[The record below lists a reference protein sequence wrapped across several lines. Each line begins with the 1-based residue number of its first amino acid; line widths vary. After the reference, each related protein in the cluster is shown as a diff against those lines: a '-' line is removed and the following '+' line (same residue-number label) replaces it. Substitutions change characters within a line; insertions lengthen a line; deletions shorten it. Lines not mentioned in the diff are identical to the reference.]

1 MLERVAAQV
10 VPTPE
15 NPLQEQSRPVDP
27 IQQTEAELADIVF
40 RRAAE
45 GIAITDAAGR
55 VLSVNDAFVR
65 LTGFSLEEV
74 RGQSLGLLKSD
85 RHLPQFYES
94 MWNQLQ
100 ETGRWQGEIW
110 NRRKNGDIYPEW
122 LSISDVCD
130 DTNRRTHF
138 VGVFT
143 DIKELVAAQEQL
155 RQLAHHDS
163 VTGLPNQ
170 HLFAD
175 RYEHAMRRALRS
187 RRQMALLFVELDCTG
202 PARASLLAQAALR
215 LQGEVRDT
223 NTLARV
229 ADTEFLLLLENIDGP
244 REVSVVADKL
254 LKSLQLPLQADQDR
268 GFVSAS
274 IGISLFP
281 LDGHELGDLVRD
293 ARMAMDE
300 ARQQGR
306 NTYRF
311 FSSQMNAYAGERI
324 LLAAQLHH
332 ALENNELTLRYQPQF
347 DADGSTLVGVEAL
360 LRWSNVALGMVGP
373 DRFVPV
379 AEDNGLIHPIGEW
392 VLRESCRQFREWQSQ
407 GAAPQ
412 MLSVNISANQIAA
425 SDFLEMI
432 ESVLADSGMS
442 GECLELELTE
452 SVLTTVPYVQ
462 QTISSLRQIGVRIS
476 IDDFGTGIT
485 SLGILNSTLVRKLK
499 IDRGFVHGI
508 GYDSAKEMI
517 VRAIIGLARTFKLRV
532 IAEGVETEDQASF
545 LRREGCQEFQG
556 YLYGRAVS
564 AEDFSAFFGP
574 RKPA

>member
-1 MLERVAAQV
+1 MD
-10 VPTPE
+10 PT
-15 NPLQEQSRPVDP
+15 
-27 IQQTEAELADIVF
+27 QQTEADLADIVF

-45 GIAITDAAGR
+45 GIAITDADGR

-65 LTGFSLEEV
+65 LTGYAPDEV
-74 RGQSLGLLKSD
+74 RGQSLSLLKSD
-85 RHLPQFYES
+85 RHLPEFYEA
-94 MWNQLQ
+94 MWKQLQ
-100 ETGRWQGEIW
+100 QSGRWQGEIW
-110 NRRKNGDIYPEW
+110 NRRKNGEIYPEW
-122 LSISDVCD
+122 LSIGEVRD
-130 DTNRRTHF
+130 DDDRRTHF

-143 DIKELVAAQEQL
+143 DIKELVAAQELL
-155 RQLAHHDS
+155 RKLAHHDS
-163 VTGLPNQ
+163 ATGLPNQ

-187 RRQMALLFVELDCTG
+187 RRQMALLFLELDGAG
-202 PARASLLAQAALR
+202 PARAALLAQAALR

-223 NTLARV
+223 NTLARLGES
-229 ADTEFLLLLENIDGP
+229 EFLLLLENIDGP

-254 LKSLQLPLQADQDR
+254 LKSLQLPLHVGQDR

-281 LDGHELGDLVRD
+281 LDGHELADLVRD

-311 FSSQMNAYAGERI
+311 FSSQMNAYAGEGI
-324 LLAAQLHH
+324 LLATQLHH

-360 LRWSNVALGMVGP
+360 LRWTNVALGMVGP

-407 GAAPQ
+407 GAAPR

-425 SDFLEMI
+425 SDFLDMI

-452 SVLTTVPYVQ
+452 SVLTAVPYVQ
-462 QTISSLRQIGVRIS
+462 QTIASLRQLGIRIS
-476 IDDFGTGIT
+476 IDDFGTGTT
-485 SLGILNSTLVRKLK
+485 SLGILNSTMVRKLK

-517 VRAIIGLARTFKLRV
+517 VRAIIGLARTFNLRV
-532 IAEGVETEDQASF
+532 IAEGVETEDQAAF

-564 AEDFSAFFGP
+564 ASDFSAFFAP
-574 RKPA
+574 SLPV

>member
-1 MLERVAAQV
+1 MLEGVAAQV
-10 VPTPE
+10 VPTLE
-15 NPLQEQSRPVDP
+15 NPLQEQMRPVDP
-27 IQQTEAELADIVF
+27 IHQTEAELADIVF

-74 RGQSLGLLKSD
+74 RGQSLGILKSD

-110 NRRKNGDIYPEW
+110 NRRKNGEIYPEW
-122 LSISDVCD
+122 LSISDVRD
-130 DTNRRTHF
+130 ASNQRTHF

-143 DIKELVAAQEQL
+143 DIKELVAAQELL
-155 RQLAHHDS
+155 RKLAHHDS
-163 VTGLPNQ
+163 ATGLPNQ

-175 RYEHAMRRALRS
+175 RYENAMRRALRS

-202 PARASLLAQAALR
+202 QARASLLAQAALR

-229 ADTEFLLLLENIDGP
+229 ADSEFLLLLENIDGP

-254 LKSLQLPLQADQDR
+254 LKSLQLPLQAGQDR

-281 LDGHELGDLVRD
+281 LDGHELAGQVRD
-293 ARMAMDE
+293 ARTAMDE

-324 LLAAQLHH
+324 LLAAQLHK

-360 LRWSNVALGMVGP
+360 LRWTNLALGMVGP

-392 VLRESCRQFREWQSQ
+392 VLRESCRQFREWQLQ
-407 GAAPQ
+407 GTAPET
-412 MLSVNISANQIAA
+412 LSVNISANQIAA
-425 SDFLEMI
+425 TDFLDMI

-442 GECLELELTE
+442 GDCLELELTE
-452 SVLTTVPYVQ
+452 SVLTSVPYVQ
-462 QTISSLRQIGVRIS
+462 QTIASLRQIGVRIS

>member
-1 MLERVAAQV
+1 M
-10 VPTPE
+10 
-15 NPLQEQSRPVDP
+15 D
-27 IQQTEAELADIVF
+27 QTQHSVAELADIVF

-45 GIAITDAAGR
+45 GIAITDDAGR

-65 LTGFSLEEV
+65 LTGYALDEV
-74 RGQSLGLLKSD
+74 RGQSLSVLKSD
-85 RHLPQFYES
+85 RHLPDFYQA
-94 MWNQLQ
+94 MWSQLQ
-100 ETGRWQGEIW
+100 QTGRWQGEIW
-110 NRRKNGDIYPEW
+110 NRRKNGEIYPEW

-143 DIKELVAAQEQL
+143 DIKELIAAQEQL
-155 RQLAHHDS
+155 RRLAHHDA

-187 RRQMALLFVELDCTG
+187 RRQMALLFIELDCGG
-202 PARASLLAQAALR
+202 PARSGLLAQAALR

-223 NTLARV
+223 NTLARIGEN
-229 ADTEFLLLLENIDGP
+229 EFLLLLENIDGP

-254 LKSLQLPLQADQDR
+254 LKSLQLPLRMEADR

-281 LDGHELGDLVRD
+281 IDGHELADQVRD
-293 ARMAMDE
+293 ARMAADE

-311 FSSQMNAYAGERI
+311 FSSQMNAFAGERI
-324 LLAAQLHH
+324 LLAAQLHN

-347 DADGSTLVGVEAL
+347 DADGGTLVGVEAL
-360 LRWSNVALGMVGP
+360 LRWTNLALGMVGP

-392 VLRESCRQFREWQSQ
+392 VLRESCRQFREWQIQ
-407 GAAPQ
+407 GMAPET
-412 MLSVNISANQIAA
+412 LSVNISANQIAA
-425 SDFLEMI
+425 TDFLDMI
-432 ESVLADSGMS
+432 ESVLADSKVGS
-442 GECLELELTE
+442 DCLELELTE
-452 SVLTTVPYVQ
+452 AVLTSVPYVQ
-462 QTISSLRQIGVRIS
+462 QTIASLRQMGVRIS

-508 GYDSAKEMI
+508 GYDPAKEMI
-517 VRAIIGLARTFKLRV
+517 VRAIIGLARTFNLRV
-532 IAEGVETEDQASF
+532 IAEGVETEDQARF
-545 LRREGCQEFQG
+545 LREEGCHEFQG
-556 YLYGRAVS
+556 YLFGRAVT
-564 AEDFSAFFGP
+564 ATDFSAFFGP
-574 RKPA
+574 RRPA